1 MGKITQTSKQ
11 ANGTLAMR
19 GLVFMLALLILPL
32 SGMASAEQSTSM
44 TAADERIEVVGLDTE
59 FEFLDLDGE
68 VRDLDSYNIYQ
79 EALDLTDVEERDEL
93 DLSSIDDG
101 ALEVL
106 EVVVVV
112 YTDGDMAWVMVIVI
126 YEDWSYDVFRTGLM
140 ELSIVRERLADFDGI
155 VVVIWTDFGND
166 DDEDDVDQSNL
177 LVRRILSWMWQNNI
191 TIEDLMNRCPLTD
204 DIVGNE
210 DASDW
215 SQGQAFA
222 CRVLL
227 YLRAHWDGFGDSDD
241 TDDEDNRCPSGY
253 LNGKWALSDTH
264 RGGDF
269 KGYFI
274 DSEGNIRGTLSG
286 QFAAGH
292 FRGVASS
299 MDGQVLATLSGTY
312 SNGSYSGE
320 WSTLSGSLDGVL
332 AGQYKG
338 NGDGQGVFRGQ
349 WKADCSDNIDPVP
362 MPKPIAPTMICKKVT
377 ITSDVNI
384 DNGGTV
390 LARELAPDFWKFTG
404 HPRPLGPDAND
415 GDSVKPV
422 GNTTTQV
429 VIICKRVVIP
439 YGDDIV
445 EVPDDSRCK
454 PTVRKVRDSDVAA
467 TRDCKVIIVG
477 DDDGAVKITPVK
489 VKESLEEIGK
499 KPVLTTQGGFTVD
512 VEDAAAGGVL
522 GSIPLLGLSLLRRKF
537 GLL

>member
-1 MGKITQTSKQ
+1 
-11 ANGTLAMR
+11 MR

-44 TAADERIEVVGLDTE
+44 TAADERIEVVELDTE

-79 EALDLTDVEERDEL
+79 AALDLTDVEERDEL

-177 LVRRILSWMWQNNI
+177 LVRRILNWMWQNNI

-227 YLRAHWDGFGDSDD
+227 YLRAHWDGFGDNDD
-241 TDDEDNRCPSGY
+241 TDDEDVICPSGY
-253 LNGKWALSDTH
+253 LNGKWALSEDH

-269 KGYFI
+269 KGHFI

-292 FRGVASS
+292 FRGVFSS
-299 MDGQVLATLSGTY
+299 MDGQVLGTLSGTY

-338 NGDGQGVFRGQ
+338 NGEGQGVFRGQ

-362 MPKPIAPTMICKKVT
+362 MPKPMPPKKICKKVT
-377 ITSDVNI
+377 ITTQVITTDASTI
-384 DNGGTV
+384 
-390 LARELAPDFWKFTG
+390 EL
-404 HPRPLGPDAND
+404 
-415 GDSVKPV
+415 DSS
-422 GNTTTQV
+422 NTTSKTV
-429 VIICKRVVIP
+429 VRIICKQIIP

-467 TRDCKVIIVG
+467 QRDCKVIIVG

-489 VKESLEEIGK
+489 VKKSLEEIGK